1 MIKIPFHP
9 MIFEFEYLALSWHGF
24 FSLIGVIAAI
34 YIVIKQSRKVGIDDD
49 LIFNVASWGI
59 IGGILGARLVH
70 IIDNLDYYL
79 ENPLFFIYIWKGG
92 IGVWGGIIGGLL
104 GGVAYCKFSKL
115 SSDSIGQ
122 LMDFAAPAM
131 LAGQAIGRIGDIV
144 NGEHC
149 SKATDMIFG
158 WWFSNP
164 NSPGQQCIVRSEY
177 YSNGNFPPGSDASI
191 AVHPSALYELIWD
204 VLGML
209 ILVKFRNKLKPAGS
223 LWFIYLAWY
232 SLGRFAIQWTRLD
245 KTYFWGLQEAHFI
258 SIICM
263 VISISFLAV
272 KTKKRNN

>member
-24 FSLIGVIAAI
+24 FSLIGVLAAI

-79 ENPLFFIYIWKGG
+79 ENPLYFIYIWKGG

-149 SKATDMIFG
+149 SRATDMIFG

-164 NSPGQQCIVRSEY
+164 NSPGQLCIVRSEN
-177 YSNGNFPPGSDASI
+177 YSNGNFPPGTDPST
-191 AVHPSALYELIWD
+191 AVHPSAFYELIWD
-204 VLGML
+204 VLGMI
-209 ILVKFRNKLKPAGS
+209 ILVKFRNKFKPAGS

-245 KTYFWGLQEAHFI
+245 KTYFWGFQEAHFI

-263 VISISFLAV
+263 VISISFLAM
-272 KTKKRNN
+272 KTRNKNN

>member
-1 MIKIPFHP
+1 MIKIPFDP
-9 MIFEFEYLALSWHGF
+9 MIFQFEYLALSWHGF
-24 FSLIGVIAAI
+24 FSLVGVIAAI

-59 IGGILGARLVH
+59 IGGIIGARLVH

-79 ENPLFFIYIWKGG
+79 DNPLYFIYIWKGG

-104 GGVAYCKFSKL
+104 GGLAYCKFSKL
-115 SSDSIGQ
+115 STESMGQ

-131 LAGQAIGRIGDIV
+131 LAGQAIGRIGDII

-149 SKATDMIFG
+149 SRATDLFFG
-158 WWFSNP
+158 WWYSNP
-164 NSPGQQCIVRSEY
+164 ASAGQQCIIRSEN
-177 YSNGNFPPGSDASI
+177 YSNGHFPPGTDPGT
-191 AVHPSALYELIWD
+191 AVHPSALYELLWD

-209 ILVKFRNKLKPAGS
+209 VLVKFRNKLKPAGS
-223 LWFIYLAWY
+223 LWFIYLGWY

-245 KTYFWGLQEAHFI
+245 KTYFWSFQEAHFI

-263 VISISFLAV
+263 IISVSFIVI
-272 KTKKRNN
+272 KTRKQNN